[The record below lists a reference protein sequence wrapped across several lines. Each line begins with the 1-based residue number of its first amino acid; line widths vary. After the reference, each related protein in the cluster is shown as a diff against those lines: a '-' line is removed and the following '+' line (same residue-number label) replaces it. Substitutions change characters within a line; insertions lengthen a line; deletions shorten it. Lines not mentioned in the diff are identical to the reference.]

1 MATIER
7 MWDSSKGVHNLSEKN
22 KTQKINKRDI
32 FQEREVT
39 CYPSH
44 NLLDLHQL
52 PYTQSVA
59 SMNNKPQIYLCVL
72 LFLYQSRSVDKQ
84 HAVISVNRETQEYI
98 LHDLGTLNGVS
109 EKLVAFNL
117 IQFCHCICIHW
128 HWVSVSLQI
137 LTNTVKA
144 WWQWRWQWWGQW

>member
-7 MWDSSKGVHNLSEKN
+7 MWDSSKSVHDLFEKN
-22 KTQKINKRDI
+22 KPQKINRRHF
-32 FQEREVT
+32 FQERGVT
-39 CYPSH
+39 CHPSH
-44 NLLDLHQL
+44 TLLDLHRL

-59 SMNNKPQIYLCVL
+59 STNSKSQIHLYVL
-72 LFLYQSRSVDKQ
+72 LLLYQSRSVDKQ

-109 EKLVAFNL
+109 EKWVAFNL

-144 WWQWRWQWWGQW
+144 WWQWWGQW